1 MLNTECNLH
10 SVFFYAT
17 LARPDHATFTSLT
30 QEPMTVA
37 PSSLDDKHLWL
48 SRGMLTR
55 MNLSQS
61 KLAQMVPFKA
71 QDDDLIVSAT
81 RSFRAAIH
89 THWVTAK
96 VIENRRA
103 KRFIN
108 RLDVLGFEYLIQ
120 HDNHDLRILVRS
132 DQLEEALGWFE
143 ELARPRFTSKR
154 KHWRTIIG
162 LVAAGAS
169 DWHVGWLNFLKPYWL
184 GWFIVDS
191 NFCDLRSD
199 GGYCSG
205 FAARL
210 VDLATKGGTVATCF
224 SRGIVRIVQI
234 HSQKSR

>member
-1 MLNTECNLH
+1 
-10 SVFFYAT
+10 
-17 LARPDHATFTSLT
+17 
-30 QEPMTVA
+30 
-37 PSSLDDKHLWL
+37 
-48 SRGMLTR
+48 MLTH

-89 THWVTAK
+89 TNWVTAK

-143 ELARPRFTSKR
+143 ELARPVSRARENIGARSSAWLLQALPIGMLAGSIFSSL
-154 KHWRTIIG
+154 IG
-162 LVAAGAS
+162 LDGSSSTAISAICGVMAAIAA
-169 DWHVGWLNFLKPYWL
+169 V
-184 GWFIVDS
+184 
-191 NFCDLRSD
+191 LR
-199 GGYCSG
+199 
-205 FAARL
+205 
-210 VDLATKGGTVATCF
+210 
-224 SRGIVRIVQI
+224 RG
-234 HSQKSR
+234 

>member
-1 MLNTECNLH
+1 
-10 SVFFYAT
+10 
-17 LARPDHATFTSLT
+17 
-30 QEPMTVA
+30 
-37 PSSLDDKHLWL
+37 
-48 SRGMLTR
+48 MLTR

-89 THWVTAK
+89 TNWVTAK

-210 VDLATKGGTVATCF
+210 VLRSLRDRRIGAKIASLQRQKANRHGLRSEWHCRMVCF
-224 SRGIVRIVQI
+224 LFRCSDSIDTRE
-234 HSQKSR
+234 